1 MTTSSQLTRFQFL
14 YEQMLNK
21 LNTLNMDVYILS
33 DSNLNLLK
41 FADHAPTNHHIDS
54 QLENK
59 FIQLISKPT
68 RVDGAGKA
76 SLLDHITTNRQQ
88 SSLTNQCLST

>member
-21 LNTLNMDVYILS
+21 LNALNMDVYILS

-41 FADHAPTNHHIDS
+41 FADHAPTNNHIDS
-54 QLENK
+54 Q
-59 FIQLISKPT
+59 I
-68 RVDGAGKA
+68 VDGDVIGKN
-76 SLLDHITTNRQQ
+76 LIFDIRNGIIDKRNTIIE
-88 SSLTNQCLST
+88 